1 MKRFWLVIRSAIL
14 WIFSGL
20 HFFILAP
27 LLVFLGV
34 FLDARKHDWLQRA
47 FCRRIAFFSGTR
59 VQGIRSPGFDPH
71 RTCFFMSN
79 HVNLFDPFIM
89 YCVIPQFVRGW
100 ELESHFKIPAYGWL
114 MKRFGNVPVPDVR
127 RPSDLK
133 RMWRLTQ
140 DAIDRGTSLIIF
152 PEAKRTRTGRVDEF
166 EDGGFRVAQQLG
178 IPIIPI
184 SIVGSFQ
191 HHRTGHW
198 MLWPATIS
206 IYLHDVIET
215 QGLTKQDVPALRDRV
230 RAIIAAPIDAWLD
243 AKAPAKELDAE
254 FSAKA

>member
-1 MKRFWLVIRSAIL
+1 MKRPWPIVRSALL
-14 WIFSGL
+14 WAVSGL
-20 HFFILAP
+20 HFFLMAP
-27 LLVFLGV
+27 TLVFLGI

-47 FCRRIAFFSGTR
+47 FCRRIAFLAGAR
-59 VQGIRSPGFDPH
+59 VQAVRSPGYDPH
-71 RTCFFMSN
+71 RTCFFMCN
-79 HVNLFDPFIM
+79 HVNLFDPFM
-89 YCVIPQFVRGW
+89 LYCAVPQFVRGW

-140 DAIDRGTSLIIF
+140 DAIDRGTSLIVF
-152 PEAKRTRTGRVDEF
+152 PEAKRTRTGHVDAF

-198 MLWPATIS
+198 MLWPATITVH
-206 IYLHDVIET
+206 LHDVIET
-215 QGLTKQDVPALRDRV
+215 KGLTKQDVPTLRDRV
-230 RAIIAAPIDAWLD
+230 HAIISAPIEAAIAGVQEPDAPVTSD
-243 AKAPAKELDAE
+243 MR
-254 FSAKA
+254 S